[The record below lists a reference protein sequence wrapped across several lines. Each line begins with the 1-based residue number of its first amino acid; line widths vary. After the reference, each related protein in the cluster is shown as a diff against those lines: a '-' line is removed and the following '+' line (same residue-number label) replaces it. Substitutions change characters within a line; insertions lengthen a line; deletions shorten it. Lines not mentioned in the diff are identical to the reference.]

1 MRSRL
6 FLKIYATLLVCLV
19 LAAASSALFARLT
32 WDDSDGWQA
41 RRDRVIAAVLPPA
54 SDRAALQ
61 SALERMGD
69 ALDADITV
77 FDDKGQ
83 MLAHV
88 GPPAPRDLPERLE
101 GRGRIGRPFR
111 FATRLPD
118 GRVVAAR
125 LDSHFDG
132 PDRRRN
138 LLLFIALIT
147 GVTALA
153 AYPVVRHLTRRLER
167 LRGGVEAW
175 GAGDLSQRVSI
186 PGRDE
191 VAAVALAFNQAA
203 DTVERL
209 IRSHRSLLANAS
221 HELRSPLARM
231 RMAIDLYETSGGT
244 AARDEILRSLGELDD
259 LVDEI
264 LLASRLDHAAGE
276 RLSEPV
282 DLLALAAEE
291 GARDDVA
298 VAGEPVAVQGD
309 PRLLRRLVRNLLQNA
324 LKHGAPPVEASVY
337 RRGDGVEFSV
347 RDHGA
352 GVPETERDRIFEPF
366 YRPGGASET
375 AGGWGLGLALVRQI
389 ALRHGATIACEAPPG
404 GGACFVVRFP
414 A

>member
-19 LAAASSALFARLT
+19 LAAASSALFARLA
-32 WDDSDGWQA
+32 WDDADGWHA

-54 SDRAALQ
+54 SDPAALQ
-61 SALERMGD
+61 SALDRLGE

-77 FDDKGQ
+77 FDAEGV

-88 GPPAPRDLPERLE
+88 GKPAPADLPERLDGHE
-101 GRGRIGRPFR
+101 RIGRPFR
-111 FATRLPD
+111 FATRLAD

-125 LDSHFDG
+125 IDPHFDN
-132 PDRRRN
+132 PDRGRN

-175 GAGDLSQRVSI
+175 GAGDLRQRVDI
-186 PGRDE
+186 AGRDE
-191 VAAVALAFNQAA
+191 VAAVAQTFNQAA

-209 IRSHRSLLANAS
+209 VRSHGSLLANAS

-231 RMAIDLYETSGGT
+231 RMALDLYEGSGGT

-259 LVDEI
+259 LVEEI
-264 LLASRLDHAAGE
+264 LLASRLDHAGDAPH
-276 RLSEPV
+276 SEQV

-291 GARDDVA
+291 GAREDVA
-298 VAGEPVAVQGD
+298 IAGEAALVKGD

-324 LKHGAPPVEASVY
+324 RKHGAPPVEATV
-337 RRGDGVEFSV
+337 RRTGGVVELSV
-347 RDHGA
+347 RDHGP
-352 GVPETERDRIFEPF
+352 GVPEIERDRIFEPF
-366 YRPGGASET
+366 YRPGGASEVS
-375 AGGWGLGLALVRQI
+375 GGWGLGLALVRQI
-389 ALRHGATIACEAPPG
+389 ALRHGAVVGYEAPPN
-404 GGACFVVRFP
+404 GGARFVVRFP
-414 A
+414 G